1 MANLGNTI
9 INGILRVNG
18 KLNVS
23 DAITAPSF
31 VGELAG
37 NANSTTN
44 VRIRKTD
51 PTDTGT
57 WYYPTWT
64 DGYTA
69 DTNYLLRANDGL
81 RYYAQQGSTT
91 AVGRGI
97 LQLGNSVAE
106 GVAGC
111 KYGELRMYGKSTGY
125 TQLLTTS
132 SANNRTITLPDAS
145 GTVALT
151 SSSITGNAATATKL
165 KTAVNINGTAFD
177 GSGAITTANWG
188 TARNITI
195 GATAKS
201 VNGSGNVS
209 WTLAEIG
216 AAAASHTHS
225 YLPLAGGTMTGAIT
239 TAIQGS
245 WLQGLKGERAII
257 SSTSSGTSHTTLFSG
272 NSQNGKFIIYKYS
285 GSIGFGYASNTSIS
299 ANTNGINFGVGMDES
314 GNFVPYMNNTQAI
327 GTANKIWNNMYSTYF
342 TGALKGNADTATT
355 LQTSRSIGVSGVTG
369 TAQSFNGSKDIVI
382 PITAVPATL
391 LTNKSA
397 IKGSEITNDKHWV
410 PSSDASVS
418 DFITMT
424 SEEYATEATNL
435 PTGTIVAISDGAEGY
450 VSTLPTSLTCDL
462 PLGL

>member
-31 VGELAG
+31 VGALTGRATEATSILSTHVDSSTATNHYIPFYTESATGIKNLKGSSALTLLELNG
-37 NANSTTN
+37 TTTE
-44 VRIRKTD
+44 K
-51 PTDTGT
+51 
-57 WYYPTWT
+57 
-64 DGYTA
+64 GYSSL
-69 DTNYLLRANDGL
+69 N
-81 RYYAQQGSTT
+81 
-91 AVGRGI
+91 
-97 LQLGNSVAE
+97 LGNSIA
-106 GVAGC
+106 AGTAGN
-111 KYGELRMYGKSTGY
+111 KRG
-125 TQLLTTS
+125 QLKLFSASSGHINLLAADTTS
-132 SANNRTITLPDAS
+132 SFSITLPAAT

-201 VNGSGNVS
+201 VNGSGDVA

-257 SSTSSGTSHTTLFSG
+257 FSTSSGTSHTTLFSG
-272 NSQNGKFIIYKYS
+272 SSQNGKFIIYKYS

-299 ANTNGINFGVGMDES
+299 ANTNGINFGVGMDEG

-327 GTANKIWNNMYSTYF
+327 GTANKVWNNMYSTYF